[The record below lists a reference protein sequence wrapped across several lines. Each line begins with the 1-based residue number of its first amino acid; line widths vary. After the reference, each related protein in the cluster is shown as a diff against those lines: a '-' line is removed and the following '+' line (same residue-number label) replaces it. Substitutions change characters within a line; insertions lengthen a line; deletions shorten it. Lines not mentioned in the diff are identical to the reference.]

1 LGCIEAREACCASV
15 GEATHK
21 NVSKRAA
28 FGLRTESIQI
38 GGINVS
44 ECPAWPLV
52 LVLTYRRDLENGPSV
67 PETMP
72 LD

>member
-1 LGCIEAREACCASV
+1 LGCSKAREACCARV
-15 GEATHK
+15 GEPTHK

-28 FGLRTESIQI
+28 FGLRIEPIQI
-38 GGINVS
+38 VGINVS
-44 ECPAWPLV
+44 ECPARPLV
-52 LVLTYRRDLENGPSV
+52 LVLTYRRGFENGPSV